1 LKSGHH
7 TLTAFFQEGGIV
19 ITVAAAIIR
28 RGEHILLTRRR
39 PDAHL
44 PGLWEFPGGKVEPG
58 ESLSDALR
66 RELLEELGVH
76 AAIADEYYTTIH
88 HYPTKSVELHFFNC
102 TIANGEPR
110 AIEAPE
116 LRWVK
121 SSELH
126 ALEFPEADRELIERL
141 ARPHSS
147 T

>member
-1 LKSGHH
+1 M
-7 TLTAFFQEGGIV
+7 

-102 TIANGEPR
+102 TIIDGVPR
-110 AIEAPE
+110 AIEVAE
-116 LRWVK
+116 FRWVK
-121 SSELH
+121 PEDLFSY
-126 ALEFPEADRELIERL
+126 EFPKADIELVERL
-141 ARPHSS
+141 ARPHPSRS
-147 T
+147 